1 MKSFFRTGGFT
12 IIELL
17 IAILISFIVI
27 SGFSYFVIQ
36 LNDEIQSASDTSEMY
51 TSLTSFIQKM
61 NNISKDYASYQII
74 QPSNTDTY
82 GNVLFTN
89 TGATTGT
96 LLWVAYKN
104 SLTGKYSVDNP
115 SNFYYYSDKNLFL
128 QTLSSSQIAAIKA
141 DQNYIYTMNI
151 QSDAIFSP
159 LIVNK
164 FRVTQY
170 GSGPSNGTI
179 LDFSLNLYRQFDS
192 AYEWVDIRDISMKKS
207 IDVIPINLVF

>member
-36 LNDEIQSASDTSEMY
+36 LNDEIQSASNTSEMY

-74 QPSNTDTY
+74 QSSNTDTY

-96 LLWVAYKN
+96 LL
-104 SLTGKYSVDNP
+104 
-115 SNFYYYSDKNLFL
+115 
-128 QTLSSSQIAAIKA
+128 
-141 DQNYIYTMNI
+141 
-151 QSDAIFSP
+151 
-159 LIVNK
+159 
-164 FRVTQY
+164 
-170 GSGPSNGTI
+170 
-179 LDFSLNLYRQFDS
+179 
-192 AYEWVDIRDISMKKS
+192 
-207 IDVIPINLVF
+207 